1 MSTITARL
9 TAEQFARQ
17 YMDVPLRELVR
28 GEVSEL
34 MPGGYRPGRISGTA
48 FFLLESWARQSGL
61 GRAVTNETGLITER
75 GPDTVR
81 GADVAYFSFQRLPAG
96 REPPGFSEVPPNLVV
111 EVLGK
116 GQGWN
121 VMLDKVAEY
130 LGMGVDR
137 VWIIDPRAETIHLYG
152 GSPQPTILRGA
163 EIVREETI
171 LPGFSCRVAE
181 FFEDIQPG
189 SALM

>member
-9 TAEQFARQ
+9 TAEQFAKQ

-28 GEVSEL
+28 GEVIEL

-121 VMLDKVAEY
+121 VMLDKVAEFSEWE
-130 LGMGVDR
+130 LIASGSLIPG
-137 VWIIDPRAETIHLYG
+137 PRRSISTAAVHSPPSFAALRSSVRKRSCPVFHAESRSSSKI
-152 GSPQPTILRGA
+152 SNRAQP
-163 EIVREETI
+163 
-171 LPGFSCRVAE
+171 
-181 FFEDIQPG
+181 
-189 SALM
+189 